1 MTTLILVSTA
11 PLSPVSEL
19 NADQMSSRLID
30 WGTASRRT
38 PSEAGGNGGR
48 VVEPA
53 DELTRPHV
61 LTIDVA
67 DVIVPVHGGKA
78 CTGTPIT
85 GTTFVVTAAHCV
97 LVGDHAA
104 ASRTVLRNDIEYNAV
119 SVLVN
124 PDYHDSPS
132 PRLDAAV
139 LVMDHV
145 IPGPSASLGDAFPA
159 QGAVTLVGFQPLD
172 TDGSLLRG
180 TRYDNRPQPQ
190 GSAGGAVKIETAAAG
205 CVHRVAEL
213 EITDTRVKVPCG
225 LIPGASGGG
234 LFVHNNDELS
244 LVGIIS
250 TVAPDLTYNGVTPLT
265 AVRELLDNPDE
276 YAHEMA
282 GATPPKLEPAL
293 SMDAKLRDLANRR
306 LIPRQALEP
315 ALSMDASSWNTFSVS
330 GTNSSGRST
339 ATAIQSLETSKP
351 R

>member
-1 MTTLILVSTA
+1 MTTMILVST
-11 PLSPVSEL
+11 PLGPVSQL

-30 WGTASRRT
+30 LGTASRGT
-38 PSEAGGNGGR
+38 LSEASDTGIR
-48 VVEPA
+48 VVGPA

-67 DVIVPVHGGKA
+67 DVIVRVHGGKA

-97 LVGDHAA
+97 LVGAHVA
-104 ASRTVLRNDIEYNAV
+104 ASRTVLRNGVEYNAV

-145 IPGPSASLGDAFPA
+145 IPGPSATLGDAYPA
-159 QGAVTLVGFQPLD
+159 HGEVTLVGFQPLD

-180 TRYDNRPQPQ
+180 TRYDNRPDPQ
-190 GSAGGAVKIETAAAG
+190 GSAGGAVEIETAAAG

-234 LFVHNNDELS
+234 LFVHNNGELS

-293 SMDAKLRDLANRR
+293 SMDGKLQDLANRG

-315 ALSMDASSWNTFSVS
+315 ALSMDAV
-330 GTNSSGRST
+330 
-339 ATAIQSLETSKP
+339 
-351 R
+351 